1 MDQEGLM
8 DWRTPLRSPRYNS
21 PTVGALSEYS
31 TDVWP
36 SEESQPTSTLTLF
49 SLFGLLLATACG
61 ILLIISLLYNSMSYD
76 VSSTVEEET
85 IRHFSFPSVSY
96 PKSSSRLATSPQANQ
111 PVQKGLTTTA
121 VSTQPGSSESSGS
134 SAVGGTESSVSST
147 VGGSTHG
154 SETLV
159 CNTTNCSIIAQTL
172 QSKLDNSVDPCQDFY
187 RYVCGTYSENN
198 QVAQLS
204 LKITQAT
211 LQHLNI
217 TTVPSTGQTS
227 WEKVAGLFRACLSLA
242 HNNRS
247 QTSDLVEWMISLNLD
262 LKNEAKLERVDAVD
276 MMMRCSLDF
285 GIQAVLSITFHSA
298 WFIKNKRAMQLG
310 FSEEDAAWIFSR
322 YSVPKKKKLDD
333 YIELLGLYGLT
344 SPGDE
349 LLAAKIMEYEKQLE
363 RTTLKSTP
371 REASILRVTISSMGE
386 MTKPYVTAE
395 KWSTVFATY
404 TNQIYGG
411 NDTIVYQEDVLPVLV
426 RLIKSKA
433 VGFTGLRYLI
443 AWSLFR
449 QMVQYTEPR
458 YFAPTKSISDT
469 CYDRVL
475 KVMKLAA
482 VNPYLRATVTP
493 EMLLEAEEMLL
504 AILTAFRTLLVS
516 STWLKSTAR
525 VAAMR
530 KLFYLQYHIGGPSS
544 RRHDAAHVE
553 ELYAPLPDVD
563 PNRFFTSWR
572 KALSLSRHQIWADQ
586 TSWQFDE
593 AEVNAHYKNNLNILI
608 IPTAILQQPLFF
620 FESPPALNYGG
631 IATIMAHEIMHGY
644 DSGGTGY
651 DRKGNFNPW
660 ATREFGKAYKRKT
673 DCIRRSHE
681 YVANMMHPQEKLV
694 DTSTLENLADFV
706 GTMTA
711 YKAYYL
717 LPDHKRKMR
726 LSGLNMTAEHLF
738 FINSCVKLCGKNPM
752 AAGRYAS
759 SASRCIVPLMNMPEF
774 AAAFG
779 CAIGT
784 PMNRQMKCT
793 FW

>member
-8 DWRTPLRSPRYNS
+8 DWRTPLRSPRYTS
-21 PTVGALSEYS
+21 QTVGALSEYS

-36 SEESQPTSTLTLF
+36 SEESQPTSTLELF
-49 SLFGLLLATACG
+49 SLFGLLLAATCG
-61 ILLIISLLYNSMSYD
+61 ILLIIIVFYNSMSYD
-76 VSSTVEEET
+76 ASSTVEEAT
-85 IRHFSFPSVSY
+85 IRHFSFPAVSY
-96 PKSSSRLATSPQANQ
+96 PKSSSRLATSPQAKQ
-111 PVQKGLTTTA
+111 PVQKVITTTA
-121 VSTQPGSSESSGS
+121 VSTQPGSSESS
-134 SAVGGTESSVSST
+134 VSST
-147 VGGSTHG
+147 VGGSTH
-154 SETLV
+154 EIFTPV

-187 RYVCGTYSENN
+187 RYVCGTFNENN

-211 LQHLNI
+211 LSHLNI
-217 TTVPSTGQTS
+217 TTVRSTRQTS

-285 GIQAVLSITFHSA
+285 GIQVILSITFHSA
-298 WFIKNKRAMQLG
+298 WFINDKRAMQLG

-333 YIELLGLYGLT
+333 YIELLGLYGVT
-344 SPGDE
+344 SPGDQ
-349 LLAAKIMEYEKQLE
+349 LLAAKIMEYEKQLQ

-371 REASILRVTISSMGE
+371 HEARILHVTISSMGE
-386 MTKPYVTAE
+386 MTKPYVKAE
-395 KWSTVFATY
+395 KWSTVFAKY
-404 TNQIYGG
+404 TSKIYSGS
-411 NDTIVYQEDVLPVLV
+411 DTVVYQEDVLPILV
-426 RLIKSKA
+426 KLIKSKA
-433 VGFTGLRYLI
+433 VGFTGLRNLI

-458 YFAPTKSISDT
+458 YFAPTKSMSDT

-493 EMLLEAEEMLL
+493 EMLIEAEEMMV
-504 AILTAFRTLLVS
+504 AILGAFRTLLVS
-516 STWLKSTAR
+516 STWLKGTAR
-525 VAAMR
+525 VAAIR

-544 RRHDAAHVE
+544 RQHDAAHVE
-553 ELYAPLPDVD
+553 KLYAPLPDVD
-563 PNRFFTSWR
+563 RNRFFTSWR
-572 KALSLSRHQIWADQ
+572 KALSFARHQMWADQ

-593 AEVNAHYKNNLNILI
+593 TEVNAHYKKNLNIVI

-620 FESPPALNYGG
+620 FDSAPALNYGG
-631 IATIMAHEIMHGY
+631 IGTIMAHEIMHGY
-644 DSGGTGY
+644 DADGTNY
-651 DRKGNFNPW
+651 DGKENFKPW
-660 ATREFGKAYKRKT
+660 GTEEFAAAYTSKT

-681 YVANMMHPQEKLV
+681 SVANMTHPQEKLV
-694 DTSTLENLADFV
+694 DTMKSENLADFV

-717 LPDHKRKMR
+717 LPDHKRTMR
-726 LSGLNMTAEHLF
+726 LPGLDITAERLF
-738 FINSCVKLCGKNPM
+738 FINSCVKLCEKKPT

-784 PMNRQMKCT
+784 PMNPRVKCT